1 VSATR
6 PPAYDERYAAPVE
19 ASRRGA
25 HRARPNPLTSVIPVI
40 AGMAVV
46 VLVVVGAFTLLGDRG
61 GSEDP
66 GTAAGAQPTTAP
78 SASSSAAPSASASA
92 PAASSAGASAPAA
105 EVDKTIELRVLNSI
119 SVGGLAARY
128 ADKLKENDWVVGET
142 ADANQRDLAV
152 TRVYYGKSSQKAT
165 ADALVVALGF
175 GEAKKS
181 AANAGA
187 GITIVLGED
196 ADTS

>member
-1 VSATR
+1 MSATR